1 MKRPLTYVRA
11 AIVTLAIAASIP
23 SLSFA
28 ADASECTKPVNLNKA
43 DSVTLSKCVAGL
55 GPKKAEAIVAYRTE
69 HGGKFKSVDEI
80 ASIKGIG
87 QKRAEKLKPQLTV

>member
-1 MKRPLTYVRA
+1 MKRPQSYVRA
-11 AIVTLAIAASIP
+11 AVVALALAVSLP

-28 ADASECTKPVNLNKA
+28 AEASTCTKPVNLNKA
-43 DSVTLSKCVAGL
+43 DATVLNDCVTGL

-69 HGGKFKSVDEI
+69 HGGKFKTVDEI

-87 QKRAEKLKPQLTV
+87 AKRAEKLKPQLTV